1 MKHAEAKDIVV
12 KLEMKKQNVTIVI
25 KDNGK
30 GFDTKMKKSDSF
42 GLIGM
47 KERVEILEGELSIDS
62 HIGKGTVVMIQVPLE
77 L

>member
-1 MKHAEAKDIVV
+1 MKHAGAKDIVV
-12 KLEMKKQNVTIVI
+12 KLEIKKQNVTIVI

-47 KERVEILEGELSIDS
+47 KERVEY
-62 HIGKGTVVMIQVPLE
+62 
-77 L
+77 

>member
-25 KDNGK
+25 KDNGN

-62 HIGKGTVVMIQVPLE
+62 QIGKGTVVMIQVPLE